1 MEFNIAATEDDGSCL
16 TLIVE
21 GCTDDTACNYN
32 VDANIDNNSC
42 EYPPIGFDCD
52 NNCLSDINN
61 DGICDIFGCMNSDA
75 CNYNA
80 AANIDDDNCEFPLL
94 NFDCDGNCIVTV
106 DCNGDC
112 GGNAELDECGIC
124 NGDNTTCLGC
134 TDMFACNYDIEAIIS
149 DDSCEYPIINFD
161 CDGNCIVA
169 LDCTGLCG
177 GSTVYDECGECGG
190 SGALEFYD
198 CDGNCI
204 SDIDNDG
211 LCDQIDNCIED
222 YNPSQ
227 IDSDNDGY
235 GDECSCQYLDIQGEG
250 TIESGNYEVY
260 TLSSTINNMVSWSVL
275 GGDIVWNSAT
285 ELSIGVQW
293 LEVGQGTIII
303 TQYYGVNE
311 TCEITLDVAVIPSST
326 NLLEN
331 ISSEKQLIMVTEILG
346 RSVNINN
353 EKQYIIRIFND
364 GSVEKIYKFN

>member
-1 MEFNIAATEDDGSCL
+1 
-16 TLIVE
+16 
-21 GCTDDTACNYN
+21 
-32 VDANIDNNSC
+32 
-42 EYPPIGFDCD
+42 
-52 NNCLSDINN
+52 
-61 DGICDIFGCMNSDA
+61 
-75 CNYNA
+75 
-80 AANIDDDNCEFPLL
+80 
-94 NFDCDGNCIVTV
+94 
-106 DCNGDC
+106 
-112 GGNAELDECGIC
+112 
-124 NGDNTTCLGC
+124 
-134 TDMFACNYDIEAIIS
+134 MFACNYDIEAIIS